1 MKRVFSAFVLSAALC
16 TTPVFA
22 GAEDAPKPKKEGPAK
37 AGWSDKEGV
46 KEHVLKHVKYPATR
60 ADLIKACNGMAD
72 VPQEDKDKFAKKLPD
87 KTYNSPE
94 EVLKALGE
102 K

>member
-1 MKRVFSAFVLSAALC
+1 MKRILSAFVVCAGLCAA
-16 TTPVFA
+16 PVIA
-22 GAEDAPKPKKEGPAK
+22 GAADTPKPKKEGPAK

-72 VPQEDKDKFAKKLPD
+72 VPAEDKEKFAKKLPD
-87 KTYNSPE
+87 KTFNSPE
-94 EVLKALGE
+94 EVMKALGE